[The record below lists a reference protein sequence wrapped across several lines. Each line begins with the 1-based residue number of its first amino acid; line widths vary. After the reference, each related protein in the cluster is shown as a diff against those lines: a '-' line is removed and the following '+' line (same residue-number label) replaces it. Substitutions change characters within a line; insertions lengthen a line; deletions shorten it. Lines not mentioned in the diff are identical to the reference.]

1 MAAGGDVSEQPNPTP
16 GHGDLWLD
24 MLVDPIVTFLPY
36 SIWTMGMERRDLGIA
51 RYGTPLQL
59 DNGRDMRRD
68 AREEALDLAVYLW
81 GLSFLCAR
89 EGRWIAAWAWR
100 VVARLSL
107 LLAWSLR

>member
-1 MAAGGDVSEQPNPTP
+1 MAAGGDVSEQPNPKP
-16 GHGDLWLD
+16 AHGDLWADLLRATPMPRD
-24 MLVDPIVTFLPY
+24 LRILCR
-36 SIWTMGMERRDLGIA
+36 ERRALGVR

-81 GLSFLCAR
+81 GLSSLCAR

-100 VVARLSL
+100 MVARGVLVVA
-107 LLAWSLR
+107 WGLR